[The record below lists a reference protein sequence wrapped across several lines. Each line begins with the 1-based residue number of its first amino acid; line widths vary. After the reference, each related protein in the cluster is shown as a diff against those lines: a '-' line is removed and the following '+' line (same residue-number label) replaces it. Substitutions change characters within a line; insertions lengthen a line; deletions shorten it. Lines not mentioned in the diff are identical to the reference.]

1 MGGKKQKLQEKSKD
15 KDEDILLLNNLNQQ
29 KQGGNENH
37 SIVDWKSSS
46 QE

>member
-15 KDEDILLLNNLNQQ
+15 KDAEFLPLNNLNQQ
-29 KQGGNENH
+29 KQGVIENQ

-46 QE
+46 